1 MTIEINTNAE
11 PSRHAQFVEAF
22 LTEKPKDGI
31 DAVQSRLRKG
41 QKLTDEL
48 AEYFRERAL
57 IEDQYAR
64 NLVKLS
70 RKTFISDKTALGTM
84 QPLWHKLSEE
94 IIDIANIH
102 GSMAQTI
109 TDDVERPIR
118 SIWANDKNL
127 AAVRNMEPSMAKYIK
142 DYDELQLKLQKHQK
156 LLEKAGGGKKQEEA
170 QNKLRVYQQNLND
183 LKRRWSQEGPTYLD
197 ACQAIDVHRFNAL
210 KESIQTFEQ
219 MQAEQMSKRME
230 HADSVNVAALSLEVE
245 NELNDF
251 TAHFSNLRKLVVELP
266 AEPGLVEAS
275 ASNMPSTLSTP
286 QPSFH
291 DEPNVRSSDDAAS
304 IQTNGKN
311 SMKDSSG
318 KLKNALKSLRR
329 RTQAGVARSNVE
341 GTTPDH
347 LAEWATLDFNPS
359 SGVDQQNDTE
369 KSYNDSSLS
378 QSFVSNGSINEKQGP
393 APSEIGTSAPA
404 QPNTISKTP
413 SLSESWST
421 LGMQTHKAQVDEE
434 GYSIPP
440 PDRTPWTEAADS
452 TLNENEADDVFDNSS
467 IMSSNRIKVDIMNET
482 VKEDAE
488 ASHALTRVATI
499 LKEKNTPSPGK
510 RPRGRRETLRLN
522 QMTNRSTSP
531 QQFGGS
537 SSSLDVSNFNKASIS
552 PVSADFAD
560 TNLTVATAG
569 ANAGFISPQL
579 NPFDPSGAAV
589 DKSPVNPFE
598 LESRDIFS
606 ASPDSGQTG
615 DEETKA
621 PQLKADIAET
631 VHVLTKAGEVV
642 RSMITGEIS
651 LTYRGHAMDKP
662 VCFQVANIEHID
674 RLVPNHNYISEVNGH
689 SGVFRINE
697 DMFSKV
703 GGKSVVCLKYQL
715 KMQDSNAAPVAP
727 LIVKPIWKLEDDKSM
742 LLIKYNG
749 STEGL
754 TADKDIVLENL
765 SFLVPVDGGVTSAQS
780 MPACVW
786 SMERQKLLWNLGDLT
801 IAAGET
807 PEEKKLMA
815 KFDTQSKGTAQ
826 AIAIKFTSSSSS
838 ITSITL
844 AQDLE
849 SDGELYWAHV
859 ESVQRRTT
867 SGKYL
872 AEP

>member
-1 MTIEINTNAE
+1 M
-11 PSRHAQFVEAF
+11 
-22 LTEKPKDGI
+22 
-31 DAVQSRLRKG
+31 
-41 QKLTDEL
+41 
-48 AEYFRERAL
+48 
-57 IEDQYAR
+57 
-64 NLVKLS
+64 
-70 RKTFISDKTALGTM
+70 
-84 QPLWHKLSEE
+84 
-94 IIDIANIH
+94 
-102 GSMAQTI
+102 
-109 TDDVERPIR
+109 
-118 SIWANDKNL
+118 
-127 AAVRNMEPSMAKYIK
+127 
-142 DYDELQLKLQKHQK
+142 
-156 LLEKAGGGKKQEEA
+156 
-170 QNKLRVYQQNLND
+170 
-183 LKRRWSQEGPTYLD
+183 
-197 ACQAIDVHRFNAL
+197 
-210 KESIQTFEQ
+210 
-219 MQAEQMSKRME
+219 
-230 HADSVNVAALSLEVE
+230 
-245 NELNDF
+245 
-251 TAHFSNLRKLVVELP
+251 
-266 AEPGLVEAS
+266 
-275 ASNMPSTLSTP
+275 
-286 QPSFH
+286 
-291 DEPNVRSSDDAAS
+291 
-304 IQTNGKN
+304 
-311 SMKDSSG
+311 
-318 KLKNALKSLRR
+318 
-329 RTQAGVARSNVE
+329 
-341 GTTPDH
+341 
-347 LAEWATLDFNPS
+347 
-359 SGVDQQNDTE
+359 
-369 KSYNDSSLS
+369 
-378 QSFVSNGSINEKQGP
+378 
-393 APSEIGTSAPA
+393 
-404 QPNTISKTP
+404 
-413 SLSESWST
+413 
-421 LGMQTHKAQVDEE
+421 
-434 GYSIPP
+434 
-440 PDRTPWTEAADS
+440 
-452 TLNENEADDVFDNSS
+452 NENEADDVFDNSS

>member
-1 MTIEINTNAE
+1 MTIENNTYAE

-31 DAVQSRLRKG
+31 DVVQSRLRKG

-48 AEYFRERAL
+48 AEYFRERAA

-64 NLVKLS
+64 SLVKLS

-84 QPLWHKLSEE
+84 QPLWHKLFDE
-94 IIDIANIH
+94 ITDIANIH
-102 GSMAQTI
+102 GNMAQNI
-109 TDDVERPIR
+109 TDDVERHIR

-127 AAVRNMEPSMAKYIK
+127 TAIRNMEPSMARYAK
-142 DYDELQLKLQKHQK
+142 DYDELQVKLQKHQK
-156 LLEKAGGGKKQEEA
+156 VLEKAGGGKKQEEA
-170 QNKLRVYQQNLND
+170 QNKLKAYQQNLND
-183 LKRRWSQEGPTYLD
+183 LKRRWSQEGPAYLE

-210 KESIQTFEQ
+210 KESIQAFEK

-230 HADSVNVAALSLEVE
+230 HADSVNVAALTLEVE

-251 TAHFSNLRKLVVELP
+251 TAHFSNLRKLLVELP
-266 AEPGLVEAS
+266 TEPGLVEAV
-275 ASNMPSTLSTP
+275 ASDQPSTLSTP

-291 DEPNVRSSDDAAS
+291 EEPSVRSNDDAAS
-304 IQTNGKN
+304 IQTNV
-311 SMKDSSG
+311 
-318 KLKNALKSLRR
+318 KNALKSLRR
-329 RTQAGVARSNVE
+329 RTQAGVARSNVD

-347 LAEWATLDFNPS
+347 LAEWATLDFN
-359 SGVDQQNDTE
+359 SGSGIDQQNDLE
-369 KSYNDSSLS
+369 KSYNDSSLA
-378 QSFVSNGSINEKQGP
+378 QSFVSNGSINEKHAP
-393 APSEIGTSAPA
+393 AQSEAGTSAPA
-404 QPNTISKTP
+404 QLLTISKTP

-421 LGMQTHKAQVDEE
+421 LGMQTHKTQVDEE

-440 PDRTPWTEAADS
+440 PDRTPWNEAAGA
-452 TLNENEADDVFDNSS
+452 TLNENETDDILDNSS

-552 PVSADFAD
+552 PVSADFSD

-589 DKSPVNPFE
+589 DKAPVNPFE
-598 LESRDIFS
+598 LESRDTFS
-606 ASPDSGQTG
+606 ASPDSGQIG
-615 DEETKA
+615 DADTKA
-621 PQLKADIAET
+621 PHLKADIAET

-651 LTYRGHAMDKP
+651 LAYRGHAMDKP
-662 VCFQVANIEHID
+662 VCFRITNTEHID
-674 RLVPNHNYISEVNGH
+674 RLVPNHTYISEVDGH
-689 SGVFRINE
+689 FGVFRINE
-697 DMFSKV
+697 DMFFKA
-703 GGKSVVCLKYQL
+703 GGNSIVCLKYQL

-727 LIVKPIWKLEDDKSM
+727 LIVKPIWKLEDNMSM

-754 TADKDIVLENL
+754 TTDKDIVLENM
-765 SFLVPVDGGVTSAQS
+765 SFLVPVDGRVTSAQS

-815 KFDTQSKGTAQ
+815 KFDTQSKGTPQ

-838 ITSITL
+838 ITNITL
-844 AQDLE
+844 AQDVE
-849 SDGELYWAHV
+849 SEGEFYWAHV